1 MSEYKYELDRTT
13 LFKKEL
19 NKVRKRGYDMELLN
33 EVVEMLLRGERL
45 PEKYKDHALTG
56 KYINHRE
63 CHIQPDWLLVYR
75 IFENSLILSLT
86 RTGTHSD
93 LDF

>member
-33 EVVEMLLRGERL
+33 EVCFFAVNGFPKNIKIMRLRESISIT
-45 PEKYKDHALTG
+45 ENVISNLTG
-56 KYINHRE
+56 CLFTEFLKIR
-63 CHIQPDWLLVYR
+63 
-75 IFENSLILSLT
+75 
-86 RTGTHSD
+86 
-93 LDF
+93 